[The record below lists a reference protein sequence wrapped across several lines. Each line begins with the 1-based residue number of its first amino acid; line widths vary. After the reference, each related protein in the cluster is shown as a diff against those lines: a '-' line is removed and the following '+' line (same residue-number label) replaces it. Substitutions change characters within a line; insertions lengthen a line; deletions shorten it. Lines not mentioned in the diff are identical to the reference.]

1 MWKEPESPIYHTK
14 TWTTTFED
22 KVLSFSNITYTDTSP
37 GSYVDPNIQK
47 GQREGTNDQ
56 GEFWKEKWE

>member
-1 MWKEPESPIYHTK
+1 MWKEPDSQIYHTK

-37 GSYVDPNIQK
+37 GSYVDPNI
-47 GQREGTNDQ
+47 
-56 GEFWKEKWE
+56 